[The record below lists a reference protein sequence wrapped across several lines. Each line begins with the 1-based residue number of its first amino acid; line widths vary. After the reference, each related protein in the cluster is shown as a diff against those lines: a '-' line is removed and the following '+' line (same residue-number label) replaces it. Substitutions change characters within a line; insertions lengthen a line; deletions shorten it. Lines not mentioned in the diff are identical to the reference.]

1 MDPMKIAILGATGRV
16 GTRLTTELVT
26 RGHQITGISRH
37 PGKLE
42 AGAGVTAKYGDVQ
55 KPDELAKVLAGH
67 DAVIHSVTF
76 ANSNPAKV
84 VAAVKQAGVKR
95 LLVVGGAGSLEVSP
109 GVALIDTPGFPE
121 EYKAEAGAGR
131 DFLVAL
137 RKEREL
143 DWTFLSPAVVFL
155 PGERTGRFRTGGDQL
170 MTAPDGPTRLSM
182 EDYAIAMADEIENPK
197 HSRARFSVAY

>member
-1 MDPMKIAILGATGRV
+1 MKIAILGATGRA
-16 GTRLTTELVT
+16 GTRLIMELVT

-37 PGKLE
+37 PEKLD
-42 AGAGVTAKYGDVQ
+42 AGAGVTAQYGDVQ

-76 ANSNPAKV
+76 ANSDAAKV

-121 EYKAEAGAGR
+121 EVKAEAGPGR

-137 RKEREL
+137 RKESDL
-143 DWTFLSPAVVFL
+143 DWTFLSPAIIFA
-155 PGERTGRFRTGGDQL
+155 PGERTGKFRVGGDQL
-170 MTAPDGPTRLSM
+170 MTAPDGPSRISM
-182 EDYAIAMADEIENPK
+182 EDFAIAMADEIDHPQ
-197 HSRARFSVAY
+197 HSRQRYSVAY

>member
-1 MDPMKIAILGATGRV
+1 MKIAILGATGRA
-16 GTRLTTELVT
+16 GTRLIMELVT

-37 PGKLE
+37 PEKLD
-42 AGAGVTAKYGDVQ
+42 AGAGVTAQYGDVQ

-76 ANSNPAKV
+76 ANTDEAKV

-95 LLVVGGAGSLEVSP
+95 LLVVGGAASLEVSP

-121 EYKAEAGAGR
+121 EIKREAGPGR

-137 RKEREL
+137 RKETDL
-143 DWTFLSPAVVFL
+143 DWTFLSPAVIFA
-155 PGERTGRFRTGGDQL
+155 PGERTGKFRVGDDKL
-170 MTAPDGPTRLSM
+170 MTAPDGPSRISM
-182 EDYAIAMADEIENPK
+182 EDYAIAMADEIDNPK
-197 HSRARFSVAY
+197 HSRQRFSVAY